1 LSKRLGLAAACVACV
16 LLAISAIASA
26 SAAPPRSVN
35 VSLTGTATW
44 TGAFGSV
51 TAFAIQGTFTD
62 MNQTGKRLPGGS
74 YSGTL
79 TTGTYGPPNDCPFV
93 TEFNQAPVSGTIDL
107 VMNNGT
113 ITTEVAPGGLLCS
126 EQIGAHG
133 RGENFD
139 LTLQVTGGTRAYA
152 GASGTLHLSYQSLV
166 ILDFFGNPNGPNDTG
181 TLTGALVG

>member
-1 LSKRLGLAAACVACV
+1 LSKRLGLATACVACV
-16 LLAISAIASA
+16 LLAISALA

-44 TGAFGSV
+44 TGDFGSV

-62 MNQTGKRLPGGS
+62 MTQTGKRLRTGS

-79 TTGTYGPPNDCPFV
+79 TTGTYGPPNDCPFA

-107 VMNNGT
+107 VMSNGT
-113 ITTEVAPGGLLCS
+113 ITTEVAPGGGLLCS
-126 EQIGAHG
+126 EQLGAHG

-152 GASGTLHLSYQSLV
+152 GTTGTLHLSYQSLV
-166 ILDFFGNPNGPNDTG
+166 ILDFFGHPEGPNDVG